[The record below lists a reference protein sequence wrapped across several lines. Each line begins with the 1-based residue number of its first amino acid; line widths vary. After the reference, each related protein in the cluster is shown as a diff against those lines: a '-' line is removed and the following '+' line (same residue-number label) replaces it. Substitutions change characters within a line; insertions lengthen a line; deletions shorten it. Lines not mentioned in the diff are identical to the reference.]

1 MKNKGCP
8 IYFEGSPTLPPV
20 TDVSKILNAYN
31 MTENLKL
38 FVNGSICES
47 VEKVIFLLSLFE
59 LTTNIRIYSI
69 H

>member
-8 IYFEGSPTLPPV
+8 ICFEGSSTLPPE
-20 TDVSKILNAYN
+20 TDVSKILNTYN
-31 MTENLKL
+31 KTENLKL
-38 FVNGSICES
+38 FVNGSTCES